1 MNEREAQEQREA
13 AARDKG
19 NGWVPVFLQWIPS
32 MLLSVVMLAAMF
44 FGM

>member
-19 NGWVPVFLQWIPS
+19 NGWVPV
-32 MLLSVVMLAAMF
+32 LSLIHI
-44 FGM
+44 